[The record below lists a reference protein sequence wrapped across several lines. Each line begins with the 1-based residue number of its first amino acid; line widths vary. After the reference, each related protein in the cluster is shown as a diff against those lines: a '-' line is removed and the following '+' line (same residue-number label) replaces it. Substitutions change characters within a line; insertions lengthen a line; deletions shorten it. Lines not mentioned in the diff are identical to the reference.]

1 MAAKK
6 SSSKKY
12 KQARKA
18 AVADAKGA
26 FTSGKTKA
34 VRRDPLAK
42 VSAEDKAVLSEV
54 KKEARGNY
62 ITDDKGNKVFQK
74 PTETAQER
82 MLRDRR
88 EAKAAVD
95 RMYEAEDAKTEKA
108 TKKAPA
114 KASTPTAVEAPA
126 ETKPKV
132 NKPGI
137 KKKSAKKA
145 TANKPATKGYAAGKT
160 LNATGQA
167 RYDALIKEGVAPKK
181 AMNKALFAQE
191 KETKSTTP
199 KANKY
204 KTERAAGKTPAEAAK
219 TANPKL
225 FKETTKS
232 SKTSSPKVTRPT
244 DASLTQ
250 MEDDYLK
257 KTQEKLIKQGKLS
270 GSKEIAIRPKGEVA
284 STRTGAIETKV
295 KPIPGSDTVVKKG
308 GKLKKLGK
316 FGVVSAAL
324 AAGFDAKN
332 MVEGSKRKAQAE
344 ADLFYE
350 QKGRNRNPLEKAGA
364 AVASLPTS
372 AKQLARYASMGLVGE
387 DVGVAANRAEKK
399 LAKYKQQK
407 TAKANKGLRYGP
419 DGSSL
424 VPGTDAYKKGSKTRP
439 ANPVAPGAA
448 GGATGPKGGVTPG
461 AGGSTSSAY
470 VVKRGDTLSGIAK
483 NSGVKLSELL
493 AANTKFKTNPK
504 YKGGNMIWAGTK
516 VKLPKK

>member
-6 SSSKKY
+6 PKAPKKF

-34 VRRDPLAK
+34 VRRDPMAK
-42 VSAEDKAVLSEV
+42 VSAEDRAVLSEV

-95 RMYEAEDAKTEKA
+95 RMYEAEDAKNEKPA
-108 TKKAPA
+108 KKAA
-114 KASTPTAVEAPA
+114 VKASTPAAVETPT

-132 NKPGI
+132 NKPGL
-137 KKKSAKKA
+137 KKKSAKKSSA
-145 TANKPATKGYAAGKT
+145 KKPATKGYSAGKT

-167 RYDALIKEGVAPKK
+167 RYDALVKEGVAPKK

-191 KETKSTTP
+191 KEAKKTESP
-199 KANKY
+199 KA
-204 KTERAAGKTPAEAAK
+204 KTDTAPKTK
-219 TANPKL
+219 
-225 FKETTKS
+225 KS
-232 SKTSSPKVTRPT
+232 SSPKMARPT

-270 GSKEIAIRPKGEVA
+270 GSKEVAIRPKGEVA
-284 STRTGAIETKV
+284 SQRTGTVDV
-295 KPIPGSDTVVKKG
+295 KARPIPGSDTVVKKG
-308 GKLKKLGK
+308 SKLKKAGK
-316 FGVVSAAL
+316 FGLIGGAL
-324 AAGFDAKN
+324 AATFDAKN

-350 QKGRNRNPLEKAGA
+350 QKGRNRNSIERAGA
-364 AVASLPTS
+364 AVGSLPTS
-372 AKQLARYASMGLVGE
+372 AKQLARYVSMGLVGE
-387 DVGVAANRAEKK
+387 DVGTAADKAEKK

-419 DGSSL
+419 GGESL
-424 VPGTDAYKKGSKTRP
+424 VPGTAAYKGGSKTRP
-439 ANPVAPGAA
+439 AAGAA
-448 GGATGPKGGVTPG
+448 GAAGSAGSAGSAKGGAKGGAAGVTPG
-461 AGGSTSSAY
+461 PGGSTTSSY
-470 VVKRGDTLSGIAK
+470 TVKRGDTLSAIAK
-483 NSGVKLSELL
+483 DSGVKLSELL